1 MIETTQGAA
10 GTEGA
15 TLSVG
20 QRLAA
25 ERVRQGLSVGDVARQ
40 IRLAV
45 KQVEAIE
52 ADDFGSLPGIAFVRG
67 FIRNYAKMLQLDAD
81 VLLTNLPSGSLVHP
95 RPLSAPTQHIEL
107 SSGARKRWLMYAVI
121 AVVLLALASAA
132 VYGVYEMLR
141 GNSSRAVVKPQS
153 HIQPF
158 VPAPT
163 DPALSLPLPSQS
175 TMPDAAQS
183 SVLPATPPAA
193 TQDGLSA
200 SATST
205 ASATSGRD
213 GIRMVFIK
221 DAWVEIEDGQGRKI
235 FSQMNAAGT
244 EKIIQGTPPFSLA
257 IGNAA
262 QVRITYNGKPVDLA
276 PHTRVD
282 VARFTLE

>member
-10 GTEGA
+10 GMEEA

-52 ADDFGSLPGIAFVRG
+52 SDDFGSLPGIAFVRG

-81 VLLTNLPSGSLVHP
+81 LLLTSLPAGSLVHP
-95 RPLSAPTQHIEL
+95 RPLSAPSQHIEL
-107 SSGARKRWLMYAVI
+107 SSGARKRWLIYATI
-121 AVVLLALASAA
+121 AVVLLVLASAA
-132 VYGVYEMLR
+132 VYGIYEMLR
-141 GNSSRAVVKPQS
+141 GNSSRPPAKVQS
-153 HIQPF
+153 FIQ
-158 VPAPT
+158 APVSPPS
-163 DPALSLPLPSQS
+163 DPAASLPLPPQS
-175 TMPDAAQS
+175 TMTDAAQTS
-183 SVLPATPPAA
+183 LLPVAPAA
-193 TQDGLSA
+193 
-200 SATST
+200 ATST
-205 ASATSGRD
+205 ASATPGRD

-221 DAWVEIEDGQGRKI
+221 DAWVEIEDGRGRKI

>member
-1 MIETTQGAA
+1 MTETTQGAA
-10 GTEGA
+10 GTEGV

-20 QRLAA
+20 QRLAD
-25 ERVRQGLSVGDVARQ
+25 ERVKQGLSVGDVARQ

-52 ADDFGSLPGIAFVRG
+52 SDDFGSLPGIAFVRG

-81 VLLTNLPSGSLVHP
+81 ALLASLPSGSLVHP
-95 RPLSAPTQHIEL
+95 RPLSAPSQHIEL

-121 AVVLLALASAA
+121 AVVLLALGSAA
-132 VYGVYEMLR
+132 VYGVYEILR
-141 GNSSRAVVKPQS
+141 SNSSRASVKARS
-153 HIQPF
+153 LIQPSA
-158 VPAPT
+158 PASA
-163 DPALSLPLPSQS
+163 DPAVSLPLPSQS

-183 SVLPATPPAA
+183 SLPPTTPPVA
-193 TQDGLSA
+193 TQNGLVA
-200 SATST
+200 SAPT
-205 ASATSGRD
+205 ASATSARD
-213 GIRMVFIK
+213 GIRLAFIK
-221 DAWVEIEDGQGRKI
+221 DAWVEIEDGRGRKI

-244 EKIIQGTPPFSLA
+244 EKIIQGTPPFSVA

-276 PHTRVD
+276 PHTKVD

>member
-1 MIETTQGAA
+1 MTETTQGAA
-10 GTEGA
+10 GLEETS
-15 TLSVG
+15 LSVG

-52 ADDFGSLPGIAFVRG
+52 SDDFGSLPGIAFVRG

-81 VLLTNLPSGSLVHP
+81 VLLASLPTGSLVLP

-107 SSGARKRWLMYAVI
+107 SSGARKRWVVYAAIMVFI
-121 AVVLLALASAA
+121 LALVSAG
-132 VYGVYEMLR
+132 VLGVYEMLR
-141 GNSSRAVVKPQS
+141 GNSSQVPVKAQPVVP
-153 HIQPF
+153 P
-158 VPAPT
+158 PAAN
-163 DPALSLPLPSQS
+163 DPAVSLPLPSQS
-175 TMPDAAQS
+175 VLPEAAQS
-183 SVLPATPPAA
+183 SVEPIVPPAS
-193 TQDGLSA
+193 TQDGLSTGTVS
-200 SATST
+200 SATSR
-205 ASATSGRD
+205 G
-213 GIRMVFIK
+213 GIQMVFMK
-221 DAWVEIEDGQGRKI
+221 DAWVEIEDGRGKKI

-244 EKIIQGTPPFSLA
+244 EKIIQGTPPFSLS

>member
-1 MIETTQGAA
+1 MTDTAQGAA
-10 GTEGA
+10 AMEEA

-25 ERVRQGLSVGDVARQ
+25 ERVKQGLSVGDVARQ

-52 ADDFGSLPGIAFVRG
+52 SDDFGSLPGIAFVRG

-81 VLLTNLPSGSLVHP
+81 LLLASLPPGSLVHP
-95 RPLSAPTQHIEL
+95 RPLSAPSQHIEL
-107 SSGARKRWLMYAVI
+107 SSGVRKRWLIYATL
-121 AVVLLALASAA
+121 AMVLLVLASAA
-132 VYGVYEMLR
+132 VYGIYEMLR
-141 GNSSRAVVKPQS
+141 GNSSRAPAKVQSLPQS
-153 HIQPF
+153 S
-158 VPAPT
+158 VPVPS
-163 DPALSLPLPSQS
+163 DPAVSLLLPSQLPQ
-175 TMPDAAQS
+175 PDVAQS
-183 SVLPATPPAA
+183 IVLPATPPAA

-205 ASATSGRD
+205 ASATSVRD

-221 DAWVEIEDGQGRKI
+221 DAWVEIEDGRGRKI

>member
-1 MIETTQGAA
+1 MTETTQGAA
-10 GTEGA
+10 GTEGV

-20 QRLAA
+20 QRLAD
-25 ERVRQGLSVGDVARQ
+25 ERVKQGLSVGDVARQ

-52 ADDFGSLPGIAFVRG
+52 SDDFGSLPGIAFVRG

-81 VLLTNLPSGSLVHP
+81 ALLASLPSGSLVHP
-95 RPLSAPTQHIEL
+95 RPLSAPSQHIEL

-132 VYGVYEMLR
+132 VYGVYEILR
-141 GNSSRAVVKPQS
+141 SSSSRASVKAQALV
-153 HIQPF
+153 QPS
-158 VPAPT
+158 VPAAA
-163 DPALSLPLPSQS
+163 DPAVSLPLPSQS
-175 TMPDAAQS
+175 TVPDAAQS
-183 SVLPATPPAA
+183 SVQPTTPAA
-193 TQDGLSA
+193 AAQNGVSA
-200 SATST
+200 SATPT
-205 ASATSGRD
+205 ASATSARD
-213 GIRMVFIK
+213 GIRMAFIK
-221 DAWVEIEDGQGRKI
+221 DAWVEIEDGRGRKI

-244 EKIIQGTPPFSLA
+244 EKIIQGTPPFSVA

-276 PHTRVD
+276 PHTKVD